1 MKRVICPG
9 REAKFESIHT
19 DYRKINQ
26 REGMNS
32 VMNDDICDLYRTFW
46 IEGGREQKLYDNSVS
61 YDIRDMKTAAKN
73 LIGDKCPSLVYLC
86 KVCDGING

>member
-46 IEGGREQKLYDNSVS
+46 IEGGGRTETV
-61 YDIRDMKTAAKN
+61 R
-73 LIGDKCPSLVYLC
+73 
-86 KVCDGING
+86 